1 MKKILFLL
9 AGLLYLFV
17 SCSDEGSDNPGE
29 PTPEEKA
36 SITLNSTGLTFSAQ
50 GGEQSITFTTN
61 MDWTLS
67 VASTT
72 SGATWCTASTT
83 SGSKGN
89 ASVKFTAT
97 ENADYNDRSVSVT
110 IKAGTASKTFTVT
123 QKGADALLVTSA
135 TFNVEQAGGTIEVE
149 VKANINYQLEV
160 AETTKSWITESNT
173 RALTTKKHRFTIA
186 PSEELEKREGE
197 IYIKS
202 GDKQETVK
210 VYQAGGAIL
219 MLSKNEY
226 AVSSEGETITVDL
239 KSNTEYDVK
248 LPEVDWIHDLAST
261 RGMSSHTL
269 QYVVDANETYDSRSA
284 EIIFLDKNSDLKD
297 TLKIIQAQ
305 KDAIIISQKEYEVK
319 AEGETIEVKLS
330 ANVDYEVTMPNA
342 DWVSQVQTRGLT
354 EHTLYFSVAENTS
367 ERERKTEIAII
378 NKDSQ
383 LSESIIINQKG
394 ALQAG
399 YTDGVVCVKTGGTM
413 KELLGDDYLSIIT
426 LKVVGYINGDDVYCL
441 RKMLGATNFSEAERG
456 KLTTLDL
463 SEATIVEGGEW
474 YYEIASPK
482 KQYHTSNNIVGRYMF
497 AECLNLQN
505 IILPNNT
512 SSIDVCA
519 FYKCNALASIV
530 IPDAVISIGTQA
542 FQACSSLTSITIGK
556 GVNSIKGYAFAGCSS
571 LTNIAIPDGITSISH
586 NVFRNCSSLRSVVI
600 PDNVTSIGSEAFSYC
615 I

>member
-9 AGLLYLFV
+9 AGLLYMFA
-17 SCSDEGSDNPGE
+17 SCSDGGSDNPVDPE
-29 PTPEEKA
+29 PTPSPEEKA

-67 VASTT
+67 VAPTT
-72 SGATWCTASTT
+72 SGATWCTASAT

-160 AETTKSWITESNT
+160 AETAKSWITESNT

-330 ANVDYEVTMPNA
+330 ANVDYEVTMPDA

-367 ERERKTEIAII
+367 EGERKTEIAII

-383 LSESIIINQKG
+383 LSESIIINQEG

-413 KELLGDDYLSIIT
+413 KELLDDDYLSITT

-456 KLTTLDL
+456 KLTILDL
-463 SEATIVEGGEW
+463 SEATIVEGGGW

-519 FYKCNALASIV
+519 FYLCNALASIV

-542 FQACSSLTSITIGK
+542 FQACI
-556 GVNSIKGYAFAGCSS
+556 
-571 LTNIAIPDGITSISH
+571 
-586 NVFRNCSSLRSVVI
+586 
-600 PDNVTSIGSEAFSYC
+600 
-615 I
+615 